1 MLKLREEIKKENLR
15 IFGFGKDFLSKNNK
29 RKNLINWLKLCSS
42 KDIYENKKIKK
53 KEKKKIKLH
62 TRGKYL

>member
-1 MLKLREEIKKENLR
+1 MLKLLEEIKKENLR
-15 IFGFGKDFLSKNNK
+15 IFGFGKDLLSKNNK

-53 KEKKKIKLH
+53 KEKKKIKLQ

>member
-1 MLKLREEIKKENLR
+1 MLKLLEEIKKENLR

-53 KEKKKIKLH
+53 KEKKKIKLQ